1 MAVFFLSDDGP
12 ESSFLGTK
20 KPQNRLIFCGLV
32 LFRLLSSEK
41 SPEHLVELEGLVPY
55 ATNAVISISYARSF
69 FLCNEYVTNHFIHF
83 SDGSLAVAA
92 RLDCECKYTKIQ
104 ASSQVQGFDL
114 EIFKPVWMTFITAFI
129 ERRR

>member
-1 MAVFFLSDDGP
+1 MV
-12 ESSFLGTK
+12 
-20 KPQNRLIFCGLV
+20 I
-32 LFRLLSSEK
+32 
-41 SPEHLVELEGLVPY
+41 VELEGLVPY
-55 ATNAVISISYARSF
+55 APNAVISISYARSF

-114 EIFKPVWMTFITAFI
+114 EIFKPVRMTFITAFI

>member
-1 MAVFFLSDDGP
+1 MTDELMTEVAQ
-12 ESSFLGTK
+12 EYMR
-20 KPQNRLIFCGLV
+20 QMGLTNT
-32 LFRLLSSEK
+32 
-41 SPEHLVELEGLVPY
+41 PYIVELEELEPF
-55 ATNAVISISYARSF
+55 TPNAVISISYIRSF

-114 EIFKPVWMTFITAFI
+114 EIFKPVRMTFITAFI